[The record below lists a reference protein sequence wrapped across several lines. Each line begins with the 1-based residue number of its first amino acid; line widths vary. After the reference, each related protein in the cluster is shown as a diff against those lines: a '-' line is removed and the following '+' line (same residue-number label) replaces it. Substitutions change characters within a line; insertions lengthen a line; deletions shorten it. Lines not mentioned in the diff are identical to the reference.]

1 MEATEKLTRYEIGLI
16 QQMHDQQQYKCVD
29 PAYLVQQL
37 KRIDLPEKVSRFEL
51 AQKVIELEKD
61 II

>member
-1 MEATEKLTRYEIGLI
+1 MRVIEKLTRYEIGLI
-16 QQMHDQQQYKCVD
+16 QQMHDEQQYRCVD
-29 PAYLVQQL
+29 QAYLTQQL
-37 KRIDLPEKVSRFEL
+37 NRIGLPEKVSRFEL